1 MGMRPFTFFYPK
13 LSSILRDIRGS
24 SVLFFLLNAPL
35 LLFFGIGHLNR
46 PIFNLDYLIV
56 IVISSVSRQ
65 LSLILLILICLVDYS
80 VIGAAQFHFLSPLEY
95 LTSVR
100 FLTYANFFEIAYRS
114 SAVLLFG
121 VLFLYLTNKILPSTK
136 KAGFLKTFA
145 AASFLCVSVISLD
158 ILNGSAPYFY
168 KTGATIAPINVAGSA
183 LRIAIISTV
192 QRDSSKIVDIS
203 DADLASNL
211 AEVKV
216 WAEKNQKRSV
226 VYVLVES
233 LGESLDGNED
243 LFIEILKKG
252 LTSKYEIR
260 SELVGFNGSTTSAE
274 MRELCS
280 KIGSYSVLDNK
291 IGANCL
297 PNYFNT
303 LDWVT
308 KGYHGFSKKMF
319 NRSEWWKYI
328 GFQQTFFFE
337 ELNSSLR
344 RCGGMFAGI
353 CDADLIHQ
361 AFSTSQF
368 NKEFIYILTLNS
380 HLPIPSTVFTKED
393 MSRGECRLHI
403 EVCALEKSHSVV
415 FTQINFE
422 LNRIDPLKLPY
433 VVIVGDHS
441 PPFGNELI
449 RNNYSQSK
457 VPKFV
462 LTPKY

>member
-1 MGMRPFTFFYPK
+1 MRPFTFFYPK

-328 GFQQTFFFE
+328 VFQQTF
-337 ELNSSLR
+337 L
-344 RCGGMFAGI
+344 
-353 CDADLIHQ
+353 
-361 AFSTSQF
+361 TSQF

>member
-1 MGMRPFTFFYPK
+1 MRPFTFFYPK

-260 SELVGFNGSTTSAE
+260 
-274 MRELCS
+274 
-280 KIGSYSVLDNK
+280 
-291 IGANCL
+291 ANCL